1 MYANQKSN
9 EMQKKDRAMRL
20 RSGDLPA
27 IKLPTRSGDE
37 LSVDIAEVKHWGPEA
52 EFFLFNDARYNL
64 LANC

>member
-1 MYANQKSN
+1 
-9 EMQKKDRAMRL
+9 MRL